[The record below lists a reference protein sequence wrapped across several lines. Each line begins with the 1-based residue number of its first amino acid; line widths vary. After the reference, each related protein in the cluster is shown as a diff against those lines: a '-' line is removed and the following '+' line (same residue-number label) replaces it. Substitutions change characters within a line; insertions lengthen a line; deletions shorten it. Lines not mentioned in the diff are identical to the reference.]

1 MSAHQPAAPPTLD
14 PASALMLGALACLW
28 GGTYVLVGIAVR
40 EVTPL
45 TLVLSRLVLGAAA
58 LHLVRAA
65 RGLAVPPPLWPR
77 LAVMAFVNNAVPFCL
92 IFWAQTRIP
101 AGLASI
107 LNAATPAFSV
117 LVAHL
122 ARQEGLSANR
132 LGGVLAGF
140 LGVAVLIGP
149 VAFAG
154 GGDVW
159 AELACLGAALS
170 YAVSGAY
177 ARARL
182 SGIPPLVLAAGQLTA
197 AAAMVAPAALA
208 LEAPWT
214 LPVPSMR
221 AIGAMLALAL
231 ASTALACLLFFRILA
246 RAGATN
252 LLLVTF
258 LIPVVAVLLGALI
271 LGETLG
277 LRECSGFLLIAVGLA
292 AIDGRLLRRS

>member
-1 MSAHQPAAPPTLD
+1 MDL
-14 PASALMLGALACLW
+14 ASAMMLGVLACLW
-28 GGTYVLVGIAVR
+28 GGTYVFVGIAVR

-45 TLVLSRLVLGAAA
+45 TLVLTRLVLGAAA
-58 LHLVRAA
+58 LHLVRVA
-65 RGLAVPPPLWPR
+65 RGLAIAPSLWPR
-77 LAVMAFVNNAVPFCL
+77 LAVMALLNNAVPFCL

-107 LNAATPAFSV
+107 LNAATPVFTV
-117 LVAHL
+117 IVAHL

-132 LGGVLAGF
+132 VGGVLAGF

-149 VAFAG
+149 AALAG

-182 SGIPPLVLAAGQLTA
+182 AGIPPLVLAAGQLTA
-197 AAAMVAPAALA
+197 ASALVAPVALA

-214 LPVPSMR
+214 LPVPSIR
-221 AIGAMLALAL
+221 ATAAVLALAL
-231 ASTALACLLFFRILA
+231 ASTALAYLLFFRILA

-258 LIPVVAVLLGALI
+258 LIPVVAVALGALL
-271 LGETLG
+271 LGESLG
-277 LRECSGFLLIAVGLA
+277 LREGLGFLLIAAGLA
-292 AIDGRLLRRS
+292 AIDGRLLRRA